1 MPRLPSSIRSP
12 RSRMVSDP
20 HRIARIIPWRCNLM
34 SLSTLNLCF
43 IPFCLQ
49 RMVDTLRPVLQ
60 PLHHQRP
67 PASPSTPPSVSA
79 WHSVF
84 RAYLAP
90 CHSVH
95 SAGCLMAQFLC
106 LLRALCL
113 EYPNFVCQ
121 AYHPA
126 HLSWFFFSQIRIS
139 SSRHLLPLLHVTH

>member
-1 MPRLPSSIRSP
+1 
-12 RSRMVSDP
+12 MVSDP
-20 HRIARIIPWRCNLM
+20 HRTARIIPWRCNLDHIA
-34 SLSTLNLCF
+34 LYLKPLF
-43 IPFCLQ
+43 HPFLPAAHGGHPQ
-49 RMVDTLRPVLQ
+49 TVLQ

-139 SSRHLLPLLHVTH
+139 SSRHLLPPLHATH